1 MACLR
6 SFLSRQSAD
15 RVVRGIHM
23 VMADQVGDA
32 EVRGPVHL
40 GFESWY
46 RTARPKVATSLALA
60 IGDRDLAAD
69 VTDEAFVRVLQR
81 WKRVSEFEHLTAY
94 VYRVAF
100 NLARRRLRRR
110 AVADRLLP
118 LVARAERNS
127 PTDEL
132 WMVVSGLPQRRRT
145 AVILRH
151 VGRLSEPEIAEVMG
165 VTRGTVSRS
174 LRAAY
179 DQLRIDT
186 VGNDPNPGV
195 ALAKGGRD
203 GRC

>member
-1 MACLR
+1 
-6 SFLSRQSAD
+6 
-15 RVVRGIHM
+15 
-23 VMADQVGDA
+23 MADQVGDA
-32 EVRGPVHL
+32 ETKPPVHL

-60 IGDRDLAAD
+60 IGDRDLASDA
-69 VTDEAFVRVLQR
+69 TDEAFVRVLQR

-110 AVADRLLP
+110 AVAARLLP
-118 LVARAERNS
+118 LVARAERDQPS
-127 PTDEL
+127 DEL
-132 WMVVSGLPQRRRT
+132 WMLVSGLSERRRT
-145 AVILRH
+145 AVVLRH

-179 DQLRIDT
+179 DQLRTDT
-186 VGNDPNPGV
+186 AGNDRNAGV
-195 ALAKGGRD
+195 ALTKGSRD
-203 GRC
+203 GHC

>member
-1 MACLR
+1 
-6 SFLSRQSAD
+6 
-15 RVVRGIHM
+15 
-23 VMADQVGDA
+23 VMTDHVGDSGA
-32 EVRGPVHL
+32 KAQKHV

-46 RTARPKVATSLALA
+46 RMARPKVATSLALT

-69 VTDEAFVRVLQR
+69 VADEAFVRVLQR
-81 WKRVSEFEHLTAY
+81 WNRVSDFEHLTAY

-118 LVARAERNS
+118 LVARAERDA

-132 WMVVSGLPQRRRT
+132 WMVVSGLSERRRT
-145 AVILRH
+145 AVVLRH
-151 VGRLSEPEIAEVMG
+151 VAQLSEPEIAEAMG

-179 DQLRIDT
+179 DQLRPDT
-186 VGNDPNPGV
+186 EASNCNLAV
-195 ALAKGGRD
+195 ALTKEVHDDRA
-203 GRC
+203 